1 MTILFL
7 LGDWLLIFSLVML
20 ITVHYRTYILIPQLE
35 RPKRTALG
43 LTVTTFLTLVLVGIA
58 IINIIHTYPNQY
70 FSLLIYLV
78 ALMIW
83 ITSSWWRISG
93 MKMNQ
98 NRQLFL
104 LSNLLDAIGFL
115 LLLLLFLV
123 ILFQRFMSLI
133 EHPGTTAIPFDGHE
147 KLLGT

>member
-1 MTILFL
+1 MTILFF

-93 MKMNQ
+93 MQMNQ

-104 LSNLLDAIGFL
+104 LSNLLAAIGFL
-115 LLLLLFLV
+115 LLLGLFLV
-123 ILFQRFMSLI
+123 NLFQRFM
-133 EHPGTTAIPFDGHE
+133 
-147 KLLGT
+147 

>member
-1 MTILFL
+1 MTILFF

-35 RPKRTALG
+35 RPKRTIRG
-43 LTVTTFLTLVLVGIA
+43 LAVTTFLTLALVGIA
-58 IINIIHTYPNQY
+58 LINIIHTYPNQY

-83 ITSSWWRISG
+83 ITSSWWRVSTD
-93 MKMNQ
+93 Q

-104 LSNLLDAIGFL
+104 LNNVLAAVGFL
-115 LLLLLFLV
+115 LLLGLLLV
-123 ILFQRFMSLI
+123 NLLQRFI
-133 EHPGTTAIPFDGHE
+133 
-147 KLLGT
+147 